1 MLGKH
6 VGSGL
11 GGEGARVCNVVAGYF
26 DGAHVEGR
34 EEGAGEGDFGH
45 FGGEAVKDFE
55 VEMGIQA

>member
-1 MLGKH
+1 MLGEH
-6 VGSGL
+6 VGGGL
-11 GGEGARVCNVVAGYF
+11 GGKGPRVCDVVAG
-26 DGAHVEGR
+26 DLDRAHVESG